1 MGRRKLNNKGIT
13 LRLSEECLKQL
24 DFLCELSGLGRSVL
38 IRELVSSQYD
48 RLHDNEEL
56 KDMLSSLKQVNKIL
70 GKLDFNIK
78 IK

>member
-1 MGRRKLNNKGIT
+1 MGRRKLNNTGIT
-13 LRLSEECLKQL
+13 LRLSDDCLKKL
-24 DFLCELSGLGRSVL
+24 NFLCELSGLSRSRL
-38 IRELVSSQYD
+38 ICELVDTQYD